1 MIILATVLLG
11 PGSEAIVGDA
21 IRSALPVVDGFIFIE
36 SGCGDDAVSVAQF
49 DAHPKQTGTTK
60 FAWNGD
66 YSEARNFA
74 LQKAREAGADYALT
88 LDPDERL
95 HLPDTIRATL
105 MAHST
110 VDVFMAKDMGAG
122 YFKERIIRC
131 AAPVKWH
138 GRVCEYL
145 SGQVQPPAKLAGGF
159 TELPKNE
166 ESERRRW
173 ERGVVECQR
182 MIDDAEDTF
191 RWHRHRG
198 SCLIGLK
205 RIDEGV
211 AEYKLA
217 LERAEHPEDRAWVRY
232 LIAEQ
237 LVLAERF
244 EEAKRLAAIGLAEHA
259 GFIQEFGW
267 ILAFVEY
274 TVGDDQ
280 NASRWAQL
288 VTQTPHDRTR
298 ISFRSAKASSGP
310 KDILAVLHGPAKP
323 GCIKVHRMHVARD
336 GWESESVEWMMN
348 NGGYEAAEYQ
358 TLKRLLRSSDR
369 VLELGAGVGFLA
381 AYCAERLVHPGRVL
395 TVEADPK
402 MEAPIRATFAANDV
416 SPELLI
422 AAVSGDGRP
431 RRLERAEDF
440 WSTKTSPADVL
451 QSSPSKPGTVDG
463 IALSTLIEAHRPT
476 VLICDIE
483 GGETTLTETVLEG
496 VRAVLIEVHS
506 EEADKAVETWLV
518 GQGFERHNTAPRV
531 RMYERQAAP

>member
-11 PGSEAIVGDA
+11 PGSEASVGDA
-21 IRSALPVVDGFIFIE
+21 IRSAIPVVDGFILIE
-36 SGCGDDAVSVAQF
+36 SGGENAALAAAVNAAATF
-49 DAHPKQTGTTK
+49 PFTIREYTWT
-60 FAWNGD
+60 GD
-66 YSEARNFA
+66 YGDARNFA
-74 LQKAREAGADYALT
+74 LDKAREAGADYALT

-95 HLPDTIRATL
+95 QLPDTIRGTL
-105 MAHST
+105 MAHPT
-110 VDVFMAKDMGAG
+110 IDVFMAQDINAR

-131 AAPVKWH
+131 AAPVRWH

-145 SGQVQPPAKLAGGF
+145 DGQVQPPAKLAGGF
-159 TELPKNE
+159 TELPKSE

-182 MIDDAEDTF
+182 MIDEGEDTF

-205 RIDEGV
+205 RIEEGV

-217 LERAEHPEDRAWVRY
+217 LQRAEHPEDRAWVRY

-244 EEAKRLAAIGLAEHA
+244 EEAKQLAAIGLAEHA

-310 KDILAVLHGPAKP
+310 RDILAVLHGPAKP

-336 GWESESVEWMMN
+336 GWESQQVEWVMN

-358 TLKRLLRSSDR
+358 TLKRILRSSDR
-369 VLELGAGVGFLA
+369 VLELGSGVGFLA
-381 AYCAERLVHPGRVL
+381 AYCAERLAEPGRVL
-395 TVEADPK
+395 TVEADPN

-422 AAVSGDGRP
+422 AAVSGSGQP
-431 RRLERAEDF
+431 MKLERSDHF
-440 WSTKTSPADVL
+440 WSTKTSTVPDFQKL
-451 QSSPSKPGTVDG
+451 ETIDGIVDG
-463 IALSTLIEAHRPT
+463 VPLSALIERHRPT

-483 GGETTLTETVLEG
+483 GGETTLVDTPLEG

-518 GQGFERHNTAPRV
+518 SQGFKRHDTARRV
-531 RMYERQAAP
+531 RMYERTLSV